1 MVQQGNHRYERR
13 RMAVS
18 KTVRLNPIS
27 SRLQETLRQIR
38 KNWSA
43 YLFIAPGLIHFAIF
57 TVFAVSFAFYISF
70 HEWNIIQPAK
80 PYVGLENYIKLMGDP
95 RFLRAVKNT
104 LTFMVGVPLN
114 LLTGL
119 FVALLLNTKVRGQAI
134 YRTFF
139 YIPVVT
145 PLVVS
150 SIIWKW
156 VYQGDYGLLNYYLLK
171 FGLIEHKIV
180 WLANPDLALPA
191 LIIMGIWLGTGSTMV
206 IYLAGLQSIPEEMYD
221 AAKVDGASTLQRL
234 LYITIPLLRP
244 TTFFLFITSVIGT
257 FQIFTEVYIMTNGG
271 PLNRT
276 TTIGYYLYTNAFR
289 ELEMGYASAMAFV
302 LFAMIFVFT
311 VIQWKYTRGDVEY

>member
-1 MVQQGNHRYERR
+1 
-13 RMAVS
+13 MAVTQVV
-18 KTVRLNPIS
+18 KRS
-27 SRLQETLRQIR
+27 SFSDRARETLRQMR
-38 KNWSA
+38 KNWTA
-43 YLFIAPGLIHFAIF
+43 YLFLAPGLIHFAIF

-70 HEWNIIQPAK
+70 HEWNIIK
-80 PYVGLENYIKLMGDP
+80 PDKPFVGLENYRQLFEDP

-104 LTFMVGVPLN
+104 LTFLVGVPLG
-114 LLTGL
+114 LLSGL

-134 YRTFF
+134 YRTLF

-171 FGLIEHKIV
+171 LGLIQHKIV
-180 WLANPDLALPA
+180 WLADPDLALPA
-191 LIIMGIWLGTGSTMV
+191 LIIMMIWGGTGGTMV

-221 AAKVDGASTLQRL
+221 AAKVDGANALQRL

-289 ELEMGYASAMAFV
+289 ELEMGYATAMAFV

-311 VIQWKYTRGDVEY
+311 LIQWKYTRGDVEY

>member
-1 MVQQGNHRYERR
+1 
-13 RMAVS
+13 MAVTELQKPNRFS
-18 KTVRLNPIS
+18 VRF
-27 SRLQETLRQIR
+27 RETLRLMR
-38 KNWSA
+38 KNWTA
-43 YLFIAPGLIHFAIF
+43 YLFLAPGLLHFLIF
-57 TVFAVSFAFYISF
+57 TLFAVSFALYISF
-70 HEWNIIQPAK
+70 HKWNIIQPDK
-80 PYVGLENYIKLMGDP
+80 PFVGFDNYVRLFHDP
-95 RFLRAVKNT
+95 RFLRAVTNT
-104 LTFMVGVPLN
+104 LTFMIGVPLG
-114 LLTGL
+114 LATGL
-119 FVALLLNTKVRGQAI
+119 AVALLLNTKVRGQAI
-134 YRTFF
+134 YRTLF

-191 LIIMGIWLGTGSTMV
+191 LIIMMIWGGAGGTMV

-221 AAKVDGASTLQRL
+221 AAKVDGASALQRL

-244 TTFFLFITSVIGT
+244 TTFFLLITSVIGT

-276 TTIGYYLYTNAFR
+276 TTIGYYLYTKAFR
-289 ELEMGYASAMAFV
+289 ELDMGYATAMAFV
-302 LFAMIFVFT
+302 LFAMIFGFT
-311 VIQWKYTRGDVEY
+311 LLQWKYTRGDVEY

>member
-1 MVQQGNHRYERR
+1 
-13 RMAVS
+13 MAVTGTI
-18 KTVRLNPIS
+18 KPDPLS
-27 SRLQETLRQIR
+27 SRIRETLRQMR
-38 KNWSA
+38 KNWTA
-43 YLFIAPGLIHFAIF
+43 YLFLAPGLIHFAIF
-57 TVFAVSFAFYISF
+57 TLFAVGFAFYISF
-70 HEWNIIQPAK
+70 HEWNIIKPDK
-80 PYVGLENYIKLMGDP
+80 PYVGLENYVKLIGDS
-95 RFLRAVKNT
+95 RFHRAVKNT

-114 LLTGL
+114 LLSGL

-134 YRTFF
+134 YRTLF

-171 FGLIEHKIV
+171 LGLIEHKIV
-180 WLANPDLALPA
+180 WLADPNLALPA
-191 LIIMGIWLGTGSTMV
+191 LIIMGIWGGTGATMV

-221 AAKVDGASTLQRL
+221 AAKVDGASALQRL

-289 ELEMGYASAMAFV
+289 ELEMGYATAMAFV

-311 VIQWKYTRGDVEY
+311 LIQWKYTRGDVEY

>member
-1 MVQQGNHRYERR
+1 
-13 RMAVS
+13 MAVTEITRS
-18 KTVRLNPIS
+18 SPVSARL
-27 SRLQETLRQIR
+27 RETLRQVR

-43 YLFIAPGLIHFAIF
+43 YLFIAPGMIHFAIF
-57 TVFAVSFAFYISF
+57 TVFAVAFAFYISF
-70 HEWNIIQPAK
+70 HEWNIIKPDK
-80 PYVGLENYIKLMGDP
+80 PYVGLENYIKLIGDT
-95 RFLRAVKNT
+95 RFHRAVKNT

-114 LLTGL
+114 LIAGL

-134 YRTFF
+134 FRTLF

-156 VYQGDYGLLNYYLLK
+156 VYQGDYGLLNYYLLQL
-171 FGLIEHKIV
+171 GLIDHKIS
-180 WLANPDLALPA
+180 WLADPNLALPA
-191 LIIMGIWLGTGSTMV
+191 LIIMGIWGGTGATMV

-221 AAKVDGASTLQRL
+221 AAKVDGASGLQRL

-276 TTIGYYLYTNAFR
+276 TTIGYYLYINAFR
-289 ELEMGYASAMAFV
+289 ELEMGYATAMAFV
-302 LFAMIFVFT
+302 LFAMIFGFT
-311 VIQWKYTRGDVEY
+311 VIQWKYTCGDVEY

>member
-1 MVQQGNHRYERR
+1 
-13 RMAVS
+13 MAVTEITRS
-18 KTVRLNPIS
+18 RPFSARL
-27 SRLQETLRQIR
+27 RETLRQVR

-57 TVFAVSFAFYISF
+57 TLFAVGFAFYISF
-70 HEWNIIQPAK
+70 HEWNIIK
-80 PYVGLENYIKLMGDP
+80 PDKPFVGLENHLDLIDDS
-95 RFLRAVKNT
+95 RFHRAVKNT

-114 LLTGL
+114 LLSGL

-134 YRTFF
+134 YRTLF

-171 FGLIEHKIV
+171 LGIIDQKIV
-180 WLANPDLALPA
+180 WLADPDLALPA
-191 LIIMGIWLGTGSTMV
+191 LIIMGIWGGTGATMV

-221 AAKVDGASTLQRL
+221 AAKVDGANAFQRL

-276 TTIGYYLYTNAFR
+276 TTIGYYLYINAFR
-289 ELEMGYASAMAFV
+289 ELEMGYATAMAFV

-311 VIQWKYTRGDVEY
+311 LIQWKYTRGDVEY

>member
-1 MVQQGNHRYERR
+1 
-13 RMAVS
+13 MAVTNLS
-18 KTVRLNPIS
+18 ERPPFSDRL
-27 SRLQETLRQIR
+27 RETLHQVR

-43 YLFIAPGLIHFAIF
+43 YLFLMPGLIHFAIF
-57 TVFAVSFAFYISF
+57 TLFAVGFAFYISF
-70 HEWNIIQPAK
+70 HEWNIIRPEK
-80 PYVGLENYIKLMGDP
+80 PFVGLENYARLFRDP
-95 RFLRAVKNT
+95 RFLRSVLNT

-114 LLTGL
+114 LISGL
-119 FVALLLNTKVRGQAI
+119 AVALLLNTKVRGQALF
-134 YRTFF
+134 RAMF
-139 YIPVVT
+139 YLPVVT

-171 FGLIEHKIV
+171 LGIIQEKIV
-180 WLANPDLALPA
+180 WLADPDLALPA
-191 LIIMGIWLGTGSTMV
+191 LIIMGVWGGTGATMV

-221 AAKVDGASTLQRL
+221 AAKVDGANALQRL
-234 LYITIPLLRP
+234 LFITIPLLRP
-244 TTFFLFITSVIGT
+244 TTFFLFVTGIIGA

-289 ELEMGYASAMAFV
+289 ELEMGYATAMAFV

-311 VIQWKYTRGDVEY
+311 LIQWKYTRGDVEY

>member
-1 MVQQGNHRYERR
+1 
-13 RMAVS
+13 MAVTEIQ
-18 KTVRLNPIS
+18 KPNTFS
-27 SRLQETLRQIR
+27 SRLRETLRQMR

-43 YLFIAPGLIHFAIF
+43 YLFLAPGLIHFLVF
-57 TVFAVSFAFYISF
+57 TVFAVGFAFYISF
-70 HEWNIIQPAK
+70 HDWNIIK
-80 PYVGLENYIKLMGDP
+80 PDKPFVGLDNYMRLFTDP
-95 RFLRAVKNT
+95 RFHRAVGNT
-104 LTFMVGVPLN
+104 LLFMVGVPLN
-114 LLTGL
+114 LISGL
-119 FVALLLNTKVRGQAI
+119 AVALLLNTKVRGQAI
-134 YRTFF
+134 FRTMF
-139 YIPVVT
+139 YLPVVT

-180 WLANPDLALPA
+180 WLADPNLALPA
-191 LIIMGIWLGTGSTMV
+191 LIIMMIWGGTGGTMV

-221 AAKVDGASTLQRL
+221 AAKVDGASALQRL

-244 TTFFLFITSVIGT
+244 TTFFLLVTSVIGT

-276 TTIGYYLYTNAFR
+276 TTIGYYLYTKAFR
-289 ELEMGYASAMAFV
+289 ELDMGYATAMAFV

-311 VIQWKYTRGDVEY
+311 VLQWKFTRGDVEY

>member
-1 MVQQGNHRYERR
+1 
-13 RMAVS
+13 MAVS
-18 KTVRLNPIS
+18 ETVKPNAFS
-27 SRLQETLRQIR
+27 SRLRETLRQMR

-43 YLFIAPGLIHFAIF
+43 YLFIAPGMIHFAIF
-57 TVFAVSFAFYISF
+57 TVFAVGFAFYISF
-70 HEWNIIQPAK
+70 HEWNIIK
-80 PYVGLENYIKLMGDP
+80 PDKPFVGLDNYLKLIDDP
-95 RFLRAVKNT
+95 RFHRAVKNT
-104 LTFMVGVPLN
+104 FTFMVGVPLG
-114 LLTGL
+114 LLSGL

-134 YRTFF
+134 YRTLF

-156 VYQGDYGLLNYYLLK
+156 VYQGDYGLLNYYLLQLGIIDK
-171 FGLIEHKIV
+171 KIV
-180 WLANPDLALPA
+180 WLADPDLALPA
-191 LIIMGIWLGTGSTMV
+191 LIIMMIWGGTGATMV

-221 AAKVDGASTLQRL
+221 AAKVDGANALQRL

-289 ELEMGYASAMAFV
+289 ELEMGYATAMAFV
-302 LFAMIFVFT
+302 LFAMIFGFT
-311 VIQWKYTRGDVEY
+311 LIQWKYTRGDVEY

>member
-1 MVQQGNHRYERR
+1 
-13 RMAVS
+13 MAVTEFKRS
-18 KTVRLNPIS
+18 SSFSTRL
-27 SRLQETLRQIR
+27 RETMRQVR

-57 TVFAVSFAFYISF
+57 TLFAVGFAFYISF
-70 HEWNIIQPAK
+70 HEWNIIKPDK
-80 PYVGLENYIKLMGDP
+80 PYVGLENYLKLIDDP
-95 RFLRAVKNT
+95 RFHRAVKNT

-114 LLTGL
+114 LLSGL

-134 YRTFF
+134 YRTLF

-171 FGLIEHKIV
+171 LGLIDHKIV
-180 WLANPDLALPA
+180 WLADPDLALPA
-191 LIIMGIWLGTGSTMV
+191 LIIMGIWGGTGATMV

-221 AAKVDGASTLQRL
+221 AAKVDGASAFQRL

-244 TTFFLFITSVIGT
+244 TTFFLFITAVIGT

-276 TTIGYYLYTNAFR
+276 TTIGYYLYTKAFR
-289 ELEMGYASAMAFV
+289 ELDMGYATAMAFV

>member
-1 MVQQGNHRYERR
+1 
-13 RMAVS
+13 MAVTEITRS
-18 KTVRLNPIS
+18 SPIS
-27 SRLQETLRQIR
+27 ARLRETLRQIR

-43 YLFIAPGLIHFAIF
+43 YLFIAPGMIHFLIF
-57 TVFAVSFAFYISF
+57 TVFAVGFAFYISF
-70 HEWNIIQPAK
+70 HEWNIIKPDK
-80 PYVGLENYIKLMGDP
+80 PYVGLDNYIKLIGDT
-95 RFLRAVKNT
+95 RFHRAVKNT

-114 LLTGL
+114 LIAGL

-134 YRTFF
+134 FRTLF

-156 VYQGDYGLLNYYLLK
+156 VYQGDYGLLNYYLLQL
-171 FGLIEHKIV
+171 GLIDHKIS
-180 WLANPDLALPA
+180 WLADPNLALPA
-191 LIIMGIWLGTGSTMV
+191 LIIMGIWGGTGATMV

-221 AAKVDGASTLQRL
+221 AAKVDGASGLQRL

-276 TTIGYYLYTNAFR
+276 TTIGYYLYINAFR
-289 ELEMGYASAMAFV
+289 ELEMGYATAMAFV
-302 LFAMIFVFT
+302 LFAMIFGFT
-311 VIQWKYTRGDVEY
+311 LIQWKYTRGDVEY

>member
-1 MVQQGNHRYERR
+1 
-13 RMAVS
+13 MAVS
-18 KTVRLNPIS
+18 EAVKTRPFS
-27 SRLQETLRQIR
+27 SRLRETLRQMR

-57 TVFAVSFAFYISF
+57 TVFAVGFAFYISF
-70 HEWNIIQPAK
+70 HEWNIIK
-80 PYVGLENYIKLMGDP
+80 PDKPFVGLENYLKLIEDP
-95 RFLRAVKNT
+95 RFHRAVKNT
-104 LTFMVGVPLN
+104 FTFLIGVPLN
-114 LLTGL
+114 LSFALA
-119 FVALLLNTKVRGQAI
+119 VALLLNTKVRGQAI
-134 YRTFF
+134 YRTMF

-171 FGLIEHKIV
+171 LGIIQHKIV
-180 WLANPDLALPA
+180 WLADPDLALPA
-191 LIIMGIWLGTGSTMV
+191 LIIMGIWTGMGGPMV

-221 AAKVDGASTLQRL
+221 AAKVDGANAWQRL

-244 TTFFLFITSVIGT
+244 TTFFLVVTSIIYT

-289 ELEMGYASAMAFV
+289 ELEMGYATAMAFV
-302 LFAMIFVFT
+302 MFAMIFGFT
-311 VIQWKYTRGDVEY
+311 LLQWKYTRGDVEY

>member
-1 MVQQGNHRYERR
+1 M
-13 RMAVS
+13 
-18 KTVRLNPIS
+18 
-27 SRLQETLRQIR
+27 R
-38 KNWSA
+38 KNWTA
-43 YLFIAPGLIHFAIF
+43 YLFLAPGLIHFVIF

-70 HEWNIIQPAK
+70 HKWNIIQPDK
-80 PYVGLENYIKLMGDP
+80 PFVGFDNYVRLFQDP
-95 RFLRAVKNT
+95 RFLRAVTNT
-104 LTFMVGVPLN
+104 LTFMIGVPLN
-114 LLTGL
+114 LAAGL
-119 FVALLLNTKVRGQAI
+119 AVALLLNTKVRGQAI
-134 YRTFF
+134 YRTLF

-180 WLANPDLALPA
+180 WLADPNLALPA
-191 LIIMGIWLGTGSTMV
+191 LIIMGIWGGTGGTMV

-221 AAKVDGASTLQRL
+221 AAKVDGASALQRL
-234 LYITIPLLRP
+234 LYITILLLRP
-244 TTFFLFITSVIGT
+244 TTFFLLVTNVIGT

-276 TTIGYYLYTNAFR
+276 TTIGYYLYTKAFR
-289 ELEMGYASAMAFV
+289 ELDMGYATAMAFV